1 MPFVCVGS
9 RGGGGLSRAEVEFI
23 SFVVGYYN
31 TEILKN
37 TTSRRNKHTLVTS
50 YYTPYWDIDSYLGT

>member
-1 MPFVCVGS
+1 MCVGR

-37 TTSRRNKHTLVTS
+37 TTSRRNKHTLVT
-50 YYTPYWDIDSYLGT
+50 TTHPIEIYLGT